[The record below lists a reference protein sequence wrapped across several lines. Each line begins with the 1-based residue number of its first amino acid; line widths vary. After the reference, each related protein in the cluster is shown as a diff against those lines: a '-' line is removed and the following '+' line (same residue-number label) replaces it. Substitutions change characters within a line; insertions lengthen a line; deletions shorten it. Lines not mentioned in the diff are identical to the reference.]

1 MRKLFDEQL
10 KKKSKLKKP
19 IKKIKNT
26 KSKREYRATYD
37 DLYTLSDDK
46 IDWYIN
52 NGFPEEQDMARGI
65 RSERK
70 RMRLA
75 IYGY

>member
-1 MRKLFDEQL
+1 MSGLFDS
-10 KKKSKLKKP
+10 KSKKKKPVKKSKSVKAP
-19 IKKIKNT
+19 
-26 KSKREYRATYD
+26 KRYRYSYD
-37 DLYTLSDDK
+37 DLYGLPEDK
-46 IDWYIN
+46 LTWFMD

-75 IYGY
+75 TYGY

>member
-1 MRKLFDEQL
+1 MSGLFSSKP
-10 KKKSKLKKP
+10 KKKPVKKLKI
-19 IKKIKNT
+19 IKAP
-26 KSKREYRATYD
+26 KRYRYTYD
-37 DLYTLSDDK
+37 ELYGLPEDK
-46 IDWYIN
+46 LEWFIQ

-75 IYGY
+75 TYGY

>member
-1 MRKLFDEQL
+1 MSGLFSSKP
-10 KKKSKLKKP
+10 KKKPVKRLKSVKAP
-19 IKKIKNT
+19 
-26 KSKREYRATYD
+26 KRYRYSYD
-37 DLYTLSDDK
+37 DLYNLPEDK
-46 IDWYIN
+46 LTWFMD

-75 IYGY
+75 TYGY

>member
-1 MRKLFDEQL
+1 LRKLFDNKP
-10 KKKSKLKKP
+10 KKKLKPSAKNKKLKIIKP
-19 IKKIKNT
+19 
-26 KSKREYRATYD
+26 KREYRATYN
-37 DLYTLSDDK
+37 DLYSLPDDK
-46 IDWYIN
+46 LDWYAD

-70 RMRLA
+70 RMKLA